1 MDKKALLIGGCCYLI
16 MAVITVCLY
25 QFRQRYDM
33 DKIVCTNNTDL
44 YNYLQMKGCKCVMYF
59 KPIKGILNIFFPETH
74 NITICGN
81 RYNQQRIE
89 SGDMKR
95 EFERLK
101 ELIETPN
108 TIVITPITLY
118 NGVLHAQVY
127 PESMS
132 TAERQRIHTAR
143 LGELVY
149 PHFIHI
155 YGAELKPVTDSE
167 PVRDYVY
174 YEPDKREDTLYYN
187 VFYNK
192 TSKEERRK
200 KRYIPEYALFSQLYK
215 QVIMEDK

>member
-1 MDKKALLIGGCCYLI
+1 MDKKALVIGGCCYLI
-16 MAVITVCLY
+16 MIGITVCLCWV
-25 QFRQRYDM
+25 RQRCIM
-33 DKIVCTNNTDL
+33 ICTNNTDL
-44 YNYLQMKGCKCVMYF
+44 FNYLQAKGVHCIIYHR
-59 KPIKGILNIFFPETH
+59 PIEGDNILNIWLPETH

-95 EFERLK
+95 EFEQLK
-101 ELIETPN
+101 KLVEMNN
-108 TIVITPITLY
+108 TIVITPITLF
-118 NGVLHAQVY
+118 NGVLHAQLY
-127 PESMS
+127 PNSMS
-132 TAERQRIHTAR
+132 NVKRQRIHTAR

-155 YGAELKPVTDSE
+155 YGAELKPVTDVDPKQE
-167 PVRDYVY
+167 LVNYGNCGKYQQD
-174 YEPDKREDTLYYN
+174 LYWN

-215 QVIMEDK
+215 QIIKEGK

>member
-1 MDKKALLIGGCCYLI
+1 MI
-16 MAVITVCLY
+16 
-25 QFRQRYDM
+25 
-33 DKIVCTNNTDL
+33 CTNNTDL
-44 YNYLQMKGCKCVMYF
+44 FNYLQAKGVHCIIYN
-59 KPIKGILNIFFPETH
+59 KPIMSTDDVLNIWFPETH

-89 SGDMKR
+89 SGEMKR
-95 EFERLK
+95 EFEQLK
-101 ELIETPN
+101 QLIETPN

-118 NGVLHAQVY
+118 NGVLHAQLY
-127 PESMS
+127 PNSMS
-132 TAERQRIHTAR
+132 NVKRQRIHTAR

-155 YGAELKPVTDSE
+155 YGAELKPTTDIE

-174 YEPDKREDTLYYN
+174 YDPDKREDTLYYN

-200 KRYIPEYALFSQLYK
+200 KRYVPEYALYSQLYNQIIK
-215 QVIMEDK
+215 ECE

>member
-1 MDKKALLIGGCCYLI
+1 
-16 MAVITVCLY
+16 
-25 QFRQRYDM
+25 M
-33 DKIVCTNNTDL
+33 DKIVCTNNEDF
-44 YNYLQMKGCKCVMYF
+44 YNYLQNKGCKCVMYF
-59 KPIKGILNIFFPETH
+59 RPIDGLLNIWFPETH

-89 SGDMKR
+89 SGEMKR

-101 ELIETPN
+101 KLIETPN

-118 NGVLHAQVY
+118 NGVLHAQLY

-143 LGELVY
+143 FGELVY

-155 YGAELKPVTDSE
+155 YGAELKPVTDIE

-174 YEPDKREDTLYYN
+174 YEPNKRQDTLYYN

-200 KRYIPEYALFSQLYK
+200 KRYVPEYALFSQLYK
-215 QVIMEDK
+215 QVIKEDK